1 MSMRHTIKPTGW
13 YVQTYRLV
21 GLCYRCQVS
30 PTPVTPKGAATRAF
44 LLQTAAEVFAERG
57 YAETTMAELIARSG
71 LTKGAFY
78 FHFSS
83 KEQLALA
90 VIEEKQRQWVDS
102 VQATINAAAP
112 AIDQLR
118 AVALA
123 LVRVHREDPSAFS
136 VSRLTRDLS
145 RVPEVSDAVC
155 THTRAWVDMVA
166 GLVKQAQADEN
177 LPSTIAAHD
186 LAALLVAATDG
197 LKDLGGLIDTPTRA
211 RRAFERRMTALV
223 TLVDALSIANSS

>member
-1 MSMRHTIKPTGW
+1 MS
-13 YVQTYRLV
+13 
-21 GLCYRCQVS
+21 S
-30 PTPVTPKGAATRAF
+30 AAVTPKGIATREF

-57 YAETTMAELIARSG
+57 YAETTMTELIARSG

-90 VIEEKQRQWVDS
+90 VIEEKQRQWLDS
-102 VQATINAAAP
+102 VETAINAEAS

-118 AVALA
+118 AVAVA
-123 LVRVHREDPSAFS
+123 LVRVHRDDPSAFS

-145 RVPEVSDAVC
+145 RVSDTADAVRDH
-155 THTRAWVDMVA
+155 THAWVDMVA
-166 GLVKQAQADEN
+166 SIISQAQADGD
-177 LPSTIAAHD
+177 LPGTIAALD

-197 LKDLGGLIDTPTRA
+197 LKDLGGLIDTPAKA
-211 RRAFERRMTALV
+211 RRAFERRMKALV
-223 TLVDALSIANSS
+223 TLVDTLSAGTPVKADSRATERSRPTSSSTKRRAETS

>member
-1 MSMRHTIKPTGW
+1 MS
-13 YVQTYRLV
+13 
-21 GLCYRCQVS
+21 S
-30 PTPVTPKGAATRAF
+30 APVTPKGAATRAF
-44 LLQTAAEVFAERG
+44 LLQVAAEVFAERG
-57 YAETTMAELIARSG
+57 YAATTMAELIARSG

-102 VQATINAAAP
+102 VQAAISAERQ

-118 AVALA
+118 IVALE
-123 LVRVHREDPSAFS
+123 LVRVHRDDPSAFS

-145 RVPEVSDAVC
+145 RIPHVTDLVRD
-155 THTRAWVDMVA
+155 HTRAWV
-166 GLVKQAQADEN
+166 GLLAALIAQAQADED
-177 LPSTIAAHD
+177 LPATIDAND

-197 LKDLGGLIDTPTRA
+197 LKDLGTLIDAPTRA
-211 RRAFERRMTALV
+211 RRAFARRMDALIA
-223 TLVDALSIANSS
+223 LVDALRVRPADSGSAGA